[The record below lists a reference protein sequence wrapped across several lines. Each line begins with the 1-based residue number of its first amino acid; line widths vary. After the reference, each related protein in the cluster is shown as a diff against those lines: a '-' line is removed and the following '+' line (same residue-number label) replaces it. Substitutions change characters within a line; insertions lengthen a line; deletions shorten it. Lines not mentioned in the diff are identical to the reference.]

1 MAILFDMFTKLNNS
15 YVAMLLEDKMKG
27 HSVNFPYARIENEA
41 NVSFNNFED
50 LTKEE
55 SSKLKC

>member
-1 MAILFDMFTKLNNS
+1 MFTKLNNS